1 MLSSIS
7 DKAKLFTKIF
17 SENSNLGGSCI
28 TSPVFYFRTNLKLH
42 NVSLTPKVVKKVV
55 TNLDS
60 SKVSSPDCIPVAVP
74 KNYLPELFIHTS

>member
-7 DKAKLFTKIF
+7 VKAKLFTKIF

-28 TSPVFYFRTNLKLH
+28 TLPVFYSRTNLKLH